1 MGQRKQDRRERR
13 REDKALIAARLDS
26 AIEKELLER
35 LKQGT
40 YGDIYNFPAVAFNKA
55 LEDEEEE
62 DPDMEAEDEDRIGEE
77 EEEDVE
83 YIEADSDLEDEL
95 ISDEDIEEAPV
106 AGPSKPSKS
115 NFKKAKPRLA

>member
-1 MGQRKQDRRERR
+1 MG
-13 REDKALIAARLDS
+13 
-26 AIEKELLER
+26 EKELLDR

-55 LEDEEEE
+55 PEDEEEE
-62 DPDMEAEDEDRIGEE
+62 DPDMEAEDEDGIGEE
-77 EEEDVE
+77 EEEEEEESEDEDVE

-115 NFKKAKPRLA
+115 NFKKAKPRLEIEYETPVIQQKKITK